1 MGGTPKESIEA
12 PFLPCCVHGLGVFSR
27 GVLLVLGK
35 ALSREIK
42 GGTSPVLTGSVPL
55 SPCGATGLEVLL
67 LPGVRECGDSK
78 EQGQTRQSQPGLL
91 SISP

>member
-1 MGGTPKESIEA
+1 MPIEA
-12 PFLPCCVHGLGVFSR
+12 QSLPYCRRGLGVLSR
-27 GVLLVLGK
+27 GILLVLAK

-55 SPCGATGLEVLL
+55 LPWDATGLEVLL

-78 EQGQTRQSQPGLL
+78 EQGQTHQSQSGLL
-91 SISP
+91 SISPSYRQ